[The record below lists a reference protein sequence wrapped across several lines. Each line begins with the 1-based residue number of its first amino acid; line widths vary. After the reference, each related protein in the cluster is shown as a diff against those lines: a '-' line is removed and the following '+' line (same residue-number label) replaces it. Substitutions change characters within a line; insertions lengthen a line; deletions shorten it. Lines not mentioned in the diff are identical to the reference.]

1 MALPPSDPL
10 LPGDQLVWQTKE
22 DFTRPVLPEFSA
34 QGTLHGDGHER
45 EFIPASWYVAA
56 AAFALHHEGL
66 AA

>member
-1 MALPPSDPL
+1 
-10 LPGDQLVWQTKE
+10 LVWQTKE

-34 QGTLHGDGHER
+34 QGTLHGDGLER